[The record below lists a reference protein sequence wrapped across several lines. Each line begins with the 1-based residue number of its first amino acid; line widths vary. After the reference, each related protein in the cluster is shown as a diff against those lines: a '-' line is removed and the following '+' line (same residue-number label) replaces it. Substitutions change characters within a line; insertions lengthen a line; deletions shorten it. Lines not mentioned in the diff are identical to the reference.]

1 MKPTTAAQLLIIGLL
16 ITVSAACAVQG
27 EPTSLEPPVFQ
38 AAQTVSQTAPS
49 VPQNTLAAAQP
60 MPSAPQTAPAVVS
73 PPVVCDV
80 IPLENAW
87 LDEATRIDFGSDDND
102 TVSVEEA
109 TGSEVHTAPY
119 RFVAYGDIDSDDDM
133 RCGMLPDVRVAII
146 QRRTNEAL
154 FEDWWTAVGGSE
166 LGIERLAPP
175 GVRVPSTA
183 EKLSKAPPQ
192 LAVTGPDGTAEI
204 LLASYQDQIEYMLC
218 AISPVEYLIAGC
230 GLLHGGTIISDRSL
244 IQTVYIYFT
253 HGHAVI
259 EIGSSDRYQRFLD
272 GVDASDEP
280 AVVWVTARRSSE
292 PIWDARVA
300 VVESAHVN
308 DWWEEISEDGANEL
322 DMSRS
327 PYVGSDVL
335 RHEWVSVVATGPDGL
350 DMITLPPG
358 DYLLCEVTGVII
370 SAGCLY
376 EDLKGGRHH
385 VFKINFYEGHPG
397 HMRRYSEEEV
407 ERFLAKED
415 VERLLAI
422 FSNNPSDE

>member
-1 MKPTTAAQLLIIGLL
+1 M
-16 ITVSAACAVQG
+16 
-27 EPTSLEPPVFQ
+27 
-38 AAQTVSQTAPS
+38 
-49 VPQNTLAAAQP
+49 
-60 MPSAPQTAPAVVS
+60 
-73 PPVVCDV
+73 
-80 IPLENAW
+80 
-87 LDEATRIDFGSDDND
+87 
-102 TVSVEEA
+102 
-109 TGSEVHTAPY
+109 
-119 RFVAYGDIDSDDDM
+119 
-133 RCGMLPDVRVAII
+133 
-146 QRRTNEAL
+146 
-154 FEDWWTAVGGSE
+154 
-166 LGIERLAPP
+166 
-175 GVRVPSTA
+175 
-183 EKLSKAPPQ
+183 
-192 LAVTGPDGTAEI
+192 
-204 LLASYQDQIEYMLC
+204 
-218 AISPVEYLIAGC
+218 
-230 GLLHGGTIISDRSL
+230 
-244 IQTVYIYFT
+244 
-253 HGHAVI
+253 
-259 EIGSSDRYQRFLD
+259 
-272 GVDASDEP
+272 
-280 AVVWVTARRSSE
+280 
-292 PIWDARVA
+292 A